1 MSSATMKNK
10 WGVFLMILLVTI
22 GYQLLMAIPIS
33 PLGAYEGC
41 DSLVF
46 RQMGLAMLQDKV
58 LYLDLF
64 DHKGVIIYF
73 INAFCQ
79 WLVPGRWGLFLFFCL
94 YMAIVTYVWWLI
106 SSLLVKSKG
115 VIWPV
120 VMGLFLYMI
129 VLSDG
134 NLSEEWS
141 LLPISYSLYVFVR
154 HFVEDREI
162 SSKEFFFV
170 GLSMGVV
177 TFLRINNMAAIC
189 CAVLFYVLYHL
200 YKKSVVTPAQ
210 LFRSLVVA
218 FIGWAVVIVS
228 CSLVIGVLYGY
239 EGIREMIYGTF
250 TFNFEYMSYPTAVA
264 LDRKRVFLY
273 YGLTTLVILS
283 FLWLKKRS
291 SVLTPLVILCYI
303 GSFVA
308 IGSKGWGNYFIILA
322 PLTVVATAIVYNELN
337 KWQKALVFLMFFIGV
352 LYKLSLVITAFP
364 QDQPFYADADAIIQK
379 MPGEEQ
385 KQIWNV
391 ASFDGLAVLQRNG
404 LTQANR
410 VMLPFQMLISERLL
424 KSESERFER
433 IAPVWIMTDTPL
445 QETVPM
451 SLDSVKVTRQYTLHD
466 IAGKEGGRRLYFYKA
481 NKEKE

>member
-10 WGVFLMILLVTI
+10 WGVFLMILLITI

-58 LYLDLF
+58 IYLDLF
-64 DHKGVIIYF
+64 DHKGPIIYF

-79 WLVPGRWGLFLFFCL
+79 WLTPGRWGLFLFFCL
-94 YMAIVTYVWWLI
+94 YIAIVTYVWWLI

-120 VMGLFLYMI
+120 IIGLFLYMI

-154 HFVEDREI
+154 HFVEDRKI
-162 SSKEFFFV
+162 SVMEFFFIGV
-170 GLSMGVV
+170 SMGVV

-189 CAVLFYVLYHL
+189 CVVLFYAIYHL
-200 YKKSVVTPAQ
+200 YKKTQTPVQ
-210 LFRSLVVA
+210 ILKS
-218 FIGWAVVIVS
+218 FIVMFLGWAVVVIL
-228 CSLVIGVLYGY
+228 CSMLIWALYGN
-239 EGIREMIYGTF
+239 EGIEEMIYGTF
-250 TFNFEYMSYPTAVA
+250 IFNFEYMSYPTAVA
-264 LDRKRVFLY
+264 LDRRRVVLY
-273 YGLTTLVILS
+273 FGFTTLVILS
-283 FLWLKKRS
+283 LLWLKKRS
-291 SVLTPLVILCYI
+291 SSLTPLITLCYI
-303 GSFVA
+303 GSLVA
-308 IGSKGWGNYFIILA
+308 IGSKGWGNYYIILA
-322 PLTVVATAIVYNELN
+322 PLTVVATATLYDVIN
-337 KWQKALVFLMFFIGV
+337 KWQKGLVFLMFFVAV
-352 LYKLSLVITAFP
+352 LYKFSLVISAFP

-445 QETVPM
+445 QEAVPM

>member
-10 WGVFLMILLVTI
+10 WGVFLMILLITI

-94 YMAIVTYVWWLI
+94 YMAVVTYVWWLI

-154 HFVEDREI
+154 HFVEDRKI
-162 SSKEFFFV
+162 SSKEFFLIIF
-170 GLSMGVV
+170 LS
-177 TFLRINNMAAIC
+177 
-189 CAVLFYVLYHL
+189 
-200 YKKSVVTPAQ
+200 
-210 LFRSLVVA
+210 
-218 FIGWAVVIVS
+218 
-228 CSLVIGVLYGY
+228 
-239 EGIREMIYGTF
+239 
-250 TFNFEYMSYPTAVA
+250 
-264 LDRKRVFLY
+264 
-273 YGLTTLVILS
+273 
-283 FLWLKKRS
+283 
-291 SVLTPLVILCYI
+291 
-303 GSFVA
+303 
-308 IGSKGWGNYFIILA
+308 
-322 PLTVVATAIVYNELN
+322 
-337 KWQKALVFLMFFIGV
+337 
-352 LYKLSLVITAFP
+352 
-364 QDQPFYADADAIIQK
+364 
-379 MPGEEQ
+379 
-385 KQIWNV
+385 
-391 ASFDGLAVLQRNG
+391 
-404 LTQANR
+404 
-410 VMLPFQMLISERLL
+410 
-424 KSESERFER
+424 
-433 IAPVWIMTDTPL
+433 
-445 QETVPM
+445 
-451 SLDSVKVTRQYTLHD
+451 
-466 IAGKEGGRRLYFYKA
+466 
-481 NKEKE
+481 

>member
-1 MSSATMKNK
+1 MSSVSMKNK
-10 WGVFLMILLVTI
+10 WGVFMVILLVTI

-64 DHKGVIIYF
+64 DHKGPIIYF

-79 WLVPGRWGLFLFFCL
+79 WLIPGRWGLFLFFCL
-94 YMAIVTYVWWLI
+94 YIAIITYVWWLI

-120 VMGLFLYMI
+120 IMGLFLYMI

-154 HFVEDREI
+154 HFVEDRKI
-162 SSKEFFFV
+162 SVMEFFFIGV
-170 GLSMGVV
+170 SMGVV

-189 CAVLFYVLYHL
+189 CAVLFYAIYHL
-200 YKKSVVTPAQ
+200 YKKTQTPIQLVKSFVVIF
-210 LFRSLVVA
+210 L
-218 FIGWAVVIVS
+218 GWAVVIIL
-228 CSLVIGVLYGY
+228 CCMVIWGLYGN
-239 EGIREMIYGTF
+239 EGIEEMIYGTF
-250 TFNFEYMSYPTAVA
+250 IFNFEYMSYPTAVA
-264 LDRKRVFLY
+264 LDRRRVVLY
-273 YGLTTLVILS
+273 FGFTTLVILS
-283 FLWLKKRS
+283 LLWLKKRS
-291 SVLTPLVILCYI
+291 SSLTPLIILCYI
-303 GSFVA
+303 GSLVA
-308 IGSKGWGNYFIILA
+308 IGSKGWGNYYIILA
-322 PLTVVATAIVYNELN
+322 PLTVVATATLYDVIN
-337 KWQKALVFLMFFIGV
+337 KWQKGLVFLMFFVAV
-352 LYKLSLVITAFP
+352 LYKFSLVISAFP
-364 QDQPFYADADAIIQK
+364 QDQPFYADADRIVQK
-379 MPGEEQ
+379 MPYEEQ
-385 KQIWNV
+385 KQIWNA

-424 KSESERFER
+424 KSETERFEK
-433 IAPVWIMTDTPL
+433 ITPVWIMTDTPFK
-445 QETVPM
+445 EAVPM
-451 SLDSVKVTRQYTLHD
+451 SLDSIKVTQQYTLRD
-466 IAGKEGGRRLYFYKA
+466 IAGQEGGRRLYFYYKT
-481 NKEKE
+481 NQ